1 MDNSLSAH
9 LVEFVTQIRYEKL
22 PQKVIKWAKLCL
34 LDFLGSIYSGVNAKP
49 SKILKEIAL
58 DLGGNPESTIIG
70 TQEKTMSLFAALCN
84 AGAGHVVEMDDL
96 HRTSILHPGAT
107 IIPAA
112 LAIAEREKKTGK
124 DLILA
129 IIAGYEVAIRIG
141 EAVGPSHYEFWH
153 TTGTCGTFGAAIAAG
168 ILLELD
174 NDQLIAA
181 LGSAGTQSAGLWEFL
196 VDGAMSKQLH
206 TGKAAMNG
214 LLSAFLA
221 KKGFTGAKKILEGE
235 KGFFRA
241 MSTDYNPDKIL
252 MDMNPNLEELKIMSV
267 SIKPHASCRHTHST
281 IDATLNIVKKHDLK
295 PDDIQKININIYS
308 AALDL
313 LKNITPTTP
322 YAAKFSLS
330 YCVASAIKYRN
341 VGLTNFTSQSLDD
354 PEIQHLMTTI
364 RIKQDHELTIEYPK
378 KWPAV
383 VELQTQVGNKIMTK
397 VEYPKGDPEN
407 PMTPEEIIEKFME
420 LSGSQISSNHKNWL
434 IQQILTLENIIDITT
449 LFKNS

>member
-1 MDNSLSAH
+1 MDNSLSEH
-9 LVEFVTQIRYEKL
+9 LVEFVTQIRYEIL
-22 PQKVIKWAKLCL
+22 PRKVIKWTKLCL
-34 LDFLGSIYSGVNAKP
+34 LDFLGSIYSGANAKP
-49 SKILKEIAL
+49 SKILKEITL
-58 DLGGNPESTIIG
+58 NLGGNPESTIIG
-70 TQEKTMSLFAALCN
+70 TQEKTISLFAALCN

-174 NDQLIAA
+174 NDQLIDA

-214 LLSAFLA
+214 ILDAVLA

-241 MSTDYNPDKIL
+241 MSTDYNLDKIL

-267 SIKPHASCRHTHST
+267 SIKPYASCRHTHSS
-281 IDATLNIVKKHDLK
+281 IDATLRIIKKHDLK

-322 YAAKFSLS
+322 YAAKFSLP

-341 VGLTNFTSQSLDD
+341 VGLANFTSQSIDD
-354 PEIQHLMTTI
+354 PEIQHLMTLI
-364 RIKQDHELTIEYPK
+364 RINKDPELNVEYPK

-383 VELQTQVGNKIMTK
+383 VELQTQLGNKIITK

-420 LSGSQISSNHKNWL
+420 LSGSVISRTHKNWL
-434 IQQILTLENIIDITT
+434 IQQILTLENITDINT
-449 LFKNS
+449 LFNNC